1 MARMIE
7 LIRSSSVPATL
18 MQAAA
23 RGALSVPPEE
33 MIEILVHL
41 ANHNKIFGQ
50 QARMTL
56 AGWEEKSS
64 LAAASNPETPQ
75 EVLEYLIAPENL
87 RPCLLPALLENPSVS
102 DTPLIVLA
110 GTGTREVVEAMR
122 QSARVQKSHPI
133 LHALADNPNSTE
145 AESSQLTEQAK
156 VGDPTGALPDTASAY
171 LPTNA
176 GIAEAGS
183 AEHDA
188 VIDAYLAE
196 HSKELVIEGEKPFQP
211 MGGIHEFELGSVEAV
226 IGETPVATEG
236 GNAEESPVV
245 AADPTQ
251 AAGSTTAAAARR
263 APTPKKP
270 PSSHEAERGSALQKI
285 SKLDVKGRIQLA
297 MKGSK
302 EERSILVRDGT
313 KLVALAVLESG
324 KITDGE
330 VEKFASQKNVL
341 EAVLRQIP
349 MKRRFAK
356 NYNVVRNLVANP
368 RTPLDVSLG
377 LMKNLLVSDLRN
389 LSSNKEV
396 SETIRKLALKMFK
409 QKSDPTKRSG

>member
-1 MARMIE
+1 MPSMIDM
-7 LIRSSSVPATL
+7 IRSSSVPANL

-23 RGALSVPPEE
+23 RGSLSVPAAE

-56 AGWEEKSS
+56 AAWEEKSS
-64 LAAASNPETPQ
+64 LEAAANPHTPQ
-75 EVLEYLIAPENL
+75 EVLDYMIAHENL
-87 RPCLLPALLENPSVS
+87 RPRLLPALLENSAIP
-102 DTPLIVLA
+102 DATLITLA
-110 GTGTREVVEAMR
+110 TNGSREVVVTMQ
-122 QSARVQKSHPI
+122 QSARVQKSPAI
-133 LHALADNPNSTE
+133 LQALAENANSAE
-145 AESSQLTEQAK
+145 RESSQMLEQASQIEAAQPEQSD
-156 VGDPTGALPDTASAY
+156 VPSSPEDDTA
-171 LPTNA
+171 
-176 GIAEAGS
+176 
-183 AEHDA
+183 
-188 VIDAYLAE
+188 IDAYLAE
-196 HSKELVIEGEKPFQP
+196 HSKELAMEGEKPFQP
-211 MGGIHEFELGSVEAV
+211 MGGIHEFELHSSAGIAEPAEVSVAPTEA
-226 IGETPVATEG
+226 PL
-236 GNAEESPVV
+236 EEQP
-245 AADPTQ
+245 AH
-251 AAGSTTAAAARR
+251 AAAAPAATHAAAATGTRT
-263 APTPKKP
+263 AKK
-270 PSSHEAERGSALQKI
+270 SHVSVEAERGSALQKI

-377 LMKNLLVSDLRN
+377 LIKNLLVSDLRN

-409 QKSDPTKRSG
+409 TKSDTTRKSH

>member
-122 QSARVQKSHPI
+122 QSARVRKSPPI

-145 AESSQLTEQAK
+145 AESSQLTEQVKA
-156 VGDPTGALPDTASAY
+156 VDPTGAVPDTASA
-171 LPTNA
+171 PTATNA
-176 GIAEAGS
+176 GTAEAGS

-188 VIDAYLAE
+188 AIDAYLAE

-211 MGGIHEFELGSVEAV
+211 MGGIHEFELGTAEAV
-226 IGETPVATEG
+226 ISETPVAAKG

-245 AADPTQ
+245 AADPIQ
-251 AAGSTTAAAARR
+251 ADGTSTAAAARR
-263 APTPKKP
+263 APAPKKP

>member
-1 MARMIE
+1 MPRMIE

-23 RGALSVPPEE
+23 RGALSVPPAE

-41 ANHNKIFGQ
+41 ANHNKVFGQ

-56 AGWEEKSS
+56 ASWEEKSS
-64 LAAASNPETPQ
+64 LEAAANPATPQ
-75 EVLEYLIAPENL
+75 EVLDYMIARENL
-87 RPCLLPALLENPSVS
+87 RPRLLPALLENPSIS
-102 DTPLIVLA
+102 DATLVALA
-110 GTGTREVVEAMR
+110 AEGSREMVVAM
-122 QSARVQKSHPI
+122 QESARVQKSPAI
-133 LHALADNPNSTE
+133 LQALAENANSAE
-145 AESSQLTEQAK
+145 RESSQMLEQASQ
-156 VGDPTGALPDTASAY
+156 L
-171 LPTNA
+171 
-176 GIAEAGS
+176 GS
-183 AEHDA
+183 AQAEESDLPSSPEENA
-188 VIDAYLAE
+188 AIDAYLAE
-196 HSKELVIEGEKPFQP
+196 HSKELALEGEKPFQP
-211 MGGIHEFELGSVEAV
+211 MGGIHEFELHSGAEATAPVEASAAPV
-226 IGETPVATEG
+226 EGHGEG
-236 GNAEESPVV
+236 
-245 AADPTQ
+245 Q
-251 AAGSTTAAAARR
+251 AATAAAPASPHAAAATAARK
-263 APTPKKP
+263 APAAKKAHL
-270 PSSHEAERGSALQKI
+270 SHEEERGSALQKI
-285 SKLDVKGRIQLA
+285 SRLDVKGRIQLA
-297 MKGSK
+297 MKGTK

-368 RTPLDVSLG
+368 RTPLDVSLA
-377 LMKNLLVSDLRN
+377 LIKNLLISDLKN

-409 QKSDPTKRSG
+409 TKNDPTKKSH

>member
-23 RGALSVPPEE
+23 RGALSVPSEE

-56 AGWEEKSS
+56 AGWEEKAS
-64 LAAASNPETPQ
+64 LAAASSPETPQ

-122 QSARVQKSHPI
+122 QSARVQKSPPI
-133 LHALADNPNSTE
+133 LHALADNANSTE
-145 AESSQLTEQAK
+145 AESSHLTEQAST
-156 VGDPTGALPDTASAY
+156 VDPTGALPDIASAQIS
-171 LPTNA
+171 TNA
-176 GIAEAGS
+176 GTAEAGP
-183 AEHDA
+183 AEDDTA
-188 VIDAYLAE
+188 IDAYLTE
-196 HSKELVIEGEKPFQP
+196 HSKELVMEGEKPFQP
-211 MGGIHEFELGSVEAV
+211 MGGIHEFELGTAEAA
-226 IGETPVATEG
+226 IGETPVAAQGGDTE
-236 GNAEESPVV
+236 EYPV
-245 AADPTQ
+245 AATPITVAD
-251 AAGSTTAAAARR
+251 ASTAAAARR
-263 APTPKKP
+263 APTLKKP
-270 PSSHEAERGSALQKI
+270 HTNHEAERGSALQKI
-285 SKLDVKGRIQLA
+285 SKLDVKGRIQVA

-302 EERSILVRDGT
+302 EERSILIRDGT

-330 VEKFASQKNVL
+330 VEKFACQKNVL

-396 SETIRKLALKMFK
+396 PETIRKLALKMFK

>member
-87 RPCLLPALLENPSVS
+87 RPCLLSALLENPSVS

-122 QSARVQKSHPI
+122 QSARVQKSPPI
-133 LHALADNPNSTE
+133 LRALADNPNSTE
-145 AESSQLTEQAK
+145 AESSQLTEQAHA
-156 VGDPTGALPDTASAY
+156 VDPTGALPDTVSA
-171 LPTNA
+171 PNA
-176 GIAEAGS
+176 PIAGTAEAGS

-188 VIDAYLAE
+188 AIDAYLAE

-211 MGGIHEFELGSVEAV
+211 LGGIHEFELGTAGAV

-245 AADPTQ
+245 AAAPIEADG
-251 AAGSTTAAAARR
+251 ASTAAAARR

-270 PSSHEAERGSALQKI
+270 ASSHEAERGSALQKI

-297 MKGSK
+297 MKGTK

-356 NYNVVRNLVANP
+356 NYNIVRNLVANP